1 MTNRVGDN
9 TLEHLE
15 AWVHECLSSDASP
28 KEIYDSIVKTVKDE
42 AKYHKESQKRAEN
55 LLLMLKGNLSAL
67 YDREEDPIAGKV
79 DMGGPI
85 VEDSWHP
92 AKEGESF
99 DETLKRVGYEYT
111 PTPPYTLDS
120 YSAQETPNIPHRY

>member
-1 MTNRVGDN
+1 MKNRFGEN

-15 AWVHECLSSDASP
+15 AWVHECLVSDASP

-67 YDREEDPIAGKV
+67 YDTDPIAGKV

-85 VEDSWHP
+85 NEPSFSS
-92 AKEGESF
+92 AEEGAEWV
-99 DETLKRVGYEYT
+99 KNNGGYEY
-111 PTPPYTLDS
+111 TPPYTLDS
-120 YSAQETPNIPHRY
+120 YSAQEVPNIPHRY

>member
-67 YDREEDPIAGKV
+67 YETDP
-79 DMGGPI
+79 
-85 VEDSWHP
+85 WNP
-92 AKEGESF
+92 ATDDEPFE
-99 DETLKRVGYEYT
+99 ETLKRDGYEYT
-111 PTPPYTLDS
+111 P
-120 YSAQETPNIPHRY
+120 